1 MTAEAAQSALK
12 PEASPGKPT
21 SRSPGPA
28 ELQRAL
34 ETHFLSKLEYLNA
47 IGIALSQERDI
58 NKLLETILIASKN
71 LTHAD
76 GGTLYRLIDDKLQ
89 FEIVRTDSLA
99 IAMGG
104 SSGNPV
110 PFYPIPLHDRDGKPN
125 YNMIAAYAALTHKT
139 VNVADAYTEEGF
151 DFSGTR
157 NFDKR
162 TGYRSTSFL
171 TVPMKNHEGEIIGV
185 LQLLNAT
192 DPASGLVTGF
202 NEEDQ
207 RLAES
212 LASQAAIA
220 LTNRLLIQQLEV
232 LFESLIDLINRAI
245 DEKSPYTGGHCK
257 RVPTLTMML
266 AEAANNASSG
276 PLADFRMTEK
286 DRYEL
291 KIAGLLH
298 DCGKITTP
306 VHVVDK
312 ATKLQTIYDRVELV
326 ATRFEVLKREAEID
340 MLKAKMK
347 AIEAEDE
354 PSARRAE
361 EAYQRKIRQY
371 DDDREFVRRTNIGSE
386 RMKPEDQ
393 TRVSQIAKYIWR
405 GLNGQEERFLSKNEE
420 DNLNIPYGTLNPD
433 ERQIINHHIV
443 ATIKMLEALPWPR
456 HLTNVP
462 EYAGG
467 HHERMDGKGYPKGLT
482 REQMSVQARVM
493 GIADIFEAL
502 TAKDRPYKPGKTLS
516 ESLGILGRMKQGG
529 HVDPDLFDI
538 FVRDK
543 VYLRY
548 AREFLDPEQIDEVDE
563 AAIPGYKP

>member
-1 MTAEAAQSALK
+1 MTFPAGLAKSDGAA
-12 PEASPGKPT
+12 PT
-21 SRSPGPA
+21 LA
-28 ELQRAL
+28 ELQRSL
-34 ETHFLSKLEYLNA
+34 QTHVLSKLEYLNA

-58 NKLLETILIASKN
+58 NRLLETILVAAKN
-71 LTHAD
+71 LTRAD
-76 GGTLYRLIDDKLQ
+76 GGTLYRLVDDKLH
-89 FEIVRTDSLA
+89 FEIMRTDSLS
-99 IAMGG
+99 ISMGG
-104 SSGNPV
+104 TSGNPV
-110 PFYPIPLHDRDGKPN
+110 PFYPIPLHDKDGNPN
-125 YNMIAAYAALTHKT
+125 LTMVAAYVAITDRT
-139 VNVADAYTEEGF
+139 VNIADAYTEEGF

-185 LQLLNAT
+185 LQLLNAIDSAT
-192 DPASGLVTGF
+192 GSVTVF
-202 NEEDQ
+202 SDEDR

-232 LFESLIDLINRAI
+232 LFESLIELINTAI
-245 DEKSPYTGGHCK
+245 DDKSPYTGGHCK

-266 AEAANNASSG
+266 AEAANAASDG
-276 PLADFRMTEK
+276 PLAKFRMTDK

-312 ATKLQTIYDRVELV
+312 ATKLQTIYDRIGLV
-326 ATRFEVLKREAEID
+326 DARFEAIKREAEIA
-340 MLKAKMK
+340 MLRAVL
-347 AIEAEDE
+347 AAREAQDAPSEQRAREDFE
-354 PSARRAE
+354 AR
-361 EAYQRKIRQY
+361 IRRY
-371 DDDREFVRRTNIGSE
+371 DDDREFLRRTNIGGE
-386 RMKPEDQ
+386 RMSPEDQ
-393 TRVSQIAKYIWR
+393 ARVSRIAQYAWTGPR
-405 GLNGQEERFLSKNEE
+405 GVPERFLSRDEE
-420 DNLNIPYGTLNPD
+420 ENLNIPYGTLTAA
-433 ERQIINHHIV
+433 EREVINHHIV

-456 HLTNVP
+456 HLMNVP

-482 REQMSVQARVM
+482 RPQMSVQARIM

-516 ESLGILGRMKQGG
+516 ESLTILGKFKENG
-529 HVDPDLFDI
+529 HIDPDLFDI
-538 FVRDK
+538 FVRDR

-548 AREFLDPEQIDEVDE
+548 AREFLDPEQIDEVDPSR
-563 AAIPGYKP
+563 IPGFPG

>member
-1 MTAEAAQSALK
+1 MNPRAVKARPDAKVPLLAD
-12 PEASPGKPT
+12 
-21 SRSPGPA
+21 
-28 ELQRAL
+28 LQHSL

-58 NKLLETILIASKN
+58 DRLLETILVAAKN
-71 LTHAD
+71 LTRAD
-76 GGTLYRLIDDKLQ
+76 GGTLYRLVDDKLQ
-89 FEIVRTDSLA
+89 FEILRNDSLS

-104 SSGNPV
+104 TSGNPV
-110 PFYPIPLHDRDGKPN
+110 PFYPIPLHDKDGN
-125 YNMIAAYAALTHKT
+125 ANLTMVAAYAALNDST
-139 VNVADAYTEEGF
+139 VNIADAYSEEGF

-185 LQLLNAT
+185 LQLLNAI
-192 DPASGLVTGF
+192 DAATGKVAAF
-202 NEEDQ
+202 GDEDR

-220 LTNRLLIQQLEV
+220 LTNRFLIQQLEV
-232 LFESLIDLINRAI
+232 LFESLIELINTAI
-245 DEKSPYTGGHCK
+245 DDKSPYTGGHCK

-266 AEAANNASSG
+266 AEAADAATEG
-276 PLADFRMTEK
+276 PLAEFRMTDK

-312 ATKLQTIYDRVELV
+312 ATKLQTIFDRIGLV
-326 ATRFEVLKREAEID
+326 DTRFEALKREAEIA
-340 MLKAKMK
+340 MLRALL
-347 AIEAEDE
+347 AARGAGDTASEQRAREDFEA
-354 PSARRAE
+354 R
-361 EAYQRKIRQY
+361 IRQY
-371 DDDREFVRRTNIGSE
+371 DDDREFLRRTNIGGE
-386 RMKPEDQ
+386 RMSPEDQ
-393 TRVSQIAKYIWR
+393 ARVSRIAQYTWTGPR
-405 GLNGQEERFLSKNEE
+405 GVAERFLSRDEE
-420 DNLNIPYGTLNPD
+420 ANLNIPYGTLNQQ
-433 ERQIINHHIV
+433 EREIINHHIV

-467 HHERMDGKGYPKGLT
+467 HHERMDGKGYPRGLT
-482 REQMSVQARVM
+482 RAQMSVQARIM

-516 ESLGILGRMKQGG
+516 ESLSILGKFKENG

-538 FVRDK
+538 FVRDR

-548 AREFLDPEQIDEVDE
+548 AQEFLDPEQLDEVDLST
-563 AAIPGYKP
+563 IPGFPR

>member
-1 MTAEAAQSALK
+1 MSTPHAEEVRAEAA
-12 PEASPGKPT
+12 PVRG
-21 SRSPGPA
+21 GGD
-28 ELQRAL
+28 LQRAL
-34 ETHFLSKLEYLNA
+34 ETRFLSRLEYLNA

-58 NKLLETILIASKN
+58 NKLLETILIAAKN

-76 GGTLYRLIDDKLQ
+76 GGTLYRLIGGKLQ
-89 FEIVRTDSLA
+89 FEIVRTDSLS

-104 SSGNPV
+104 TSGNPV
-110 PFYPIPLHDRDGKPN
+110 PFYPIPLADKDGNPN
-125 YNMIAAYAALTHKT
+125 YTMIAAYAALTHKT
-139 VNVADAYTEEGF
+139 VNIADAYTEEGF

-185 LQLLNAT
+185 LQLLNAQ
-192 DPASGLVTGF
+192 DPTTREVIAF
-202 NEEDQ
+202 AEEDQ

-232 LFESLIDLINRAI
+232 LFESLIDLINTAI
-245 DEKSPYTGGHCK
+245 DDKSPYTGGHCK

-266 AEAANNASSG
+266 AEAADNAKHG
-276 PLADFRMTEK
+276 AMADFKMTDK

-312 ATKLQTIYDRVELV
+312 ATKLQTIYDRIGLLD
-326 ATRFEVLKREAEID
+326 TRFEVIKRDSEIE
-340 MLKAKMK
+340 MLKAKLR
-347 AIEAEDE
+347 AVEADDE
-354 PSARRAE
+354 ESARRAE
-361 EAYQRKIRQY
+361 EAHEARMRQY
-371 DDDREFVRRTNIGSE
+371 DDDREFLRRTNFGSE

-393 TRVSQIAKYIWR
+393 ARVSQIAKYKCR
-405 GLNGQEERFLSKNEE
+405 NLQGRPDRFLSRDEE
-420 DNLNIPYGTLNPD
+420 ENLNIPYGTLNAQ
-433 ERQIINHHIV
+433 EREIINHHIV

-516 ESLGILGRMKQGG
+516 ESLAILGRLKQNG

-538 FVRDK
+538 FVREK

-563 AAIPGYKP
+563 TTITGYTP